1 MSRNLHATDVL
12 TEFARD
18 FDEDEE
24 PDSLLSRFVT
34 RITNAVNTSPV
45 TEEATASSSS
55 PAISP
60 VVEVKSSPEESPE
73 HQVPPKRTPLN
84 VIKRI
89 SNLVAAKDSNLHNY
103 KDTDLQKFWMPD
115 AKSKECYE
123 CSVKFTTF
131 RRRHHC
137 RLCGQ
142 IFCAKCCNQVV
153 PGKIIMCAGDLK
165 VCTYCSKVV
174 LSYLKSPDITAD
186 LRSDLQAL
194 QVDLTNKLSVSDEI
208 GTHKKIRK
216 VSVGYQEERLI
227 SSPNLTH
234 ADRRNILQQSNS
246 LKMLAE
252 EIIKSLSGTVQGHD
266 LVAFMMSTNKSA
278 EPDQAK
284 AILNA
289 LIDAGFLVP
298 LDLTTPDGEVP
309 SKWEFDEMSTYKL
322 QKLAEGTTVESLPP
336 TPHDL
341 YNVVKDFEN
350 QESIFSTVAAK
361 PLLEAFCEHEE
372 QLIDQLLRKENV
384 DEAWSKILI
393 PICARVANTIRP
405 ETCNVDSMDIRNFV
419 NFKKVPAGQRSDSK
433 IIGGVV
439 FSKNVTHKDMPTH
452 IDKVRKLEK

>member
-18 FDEDEE
+18 FEDEE
-24 PDSLLSRFVT
+24 PENLLSRFVT
-34 RITNAVNTSPV
+34 RITNAVNTAPV
-45 TEEATASSSS
+45 GEEGPSTSAAVT
-55 PAISP
+55 P
-60 VVEVKSSPEESPE
+60 VEEVKPPIVEETPSPDPES
-73 HQVPPKRTPLN
+73 PKRTPLS

-89 SNLVAAKDSNLHNY
+89 SNMVAQKDTNLHSY

-115 AKSKECYE
+115 SKAKECYD

-142 IFCAKCCNQVV
+142 IFCSKCCNQVV
-153 PGKIIMCAGDLK
+153 PGKIIKCSGDLK

-194 QVDLTNKLSVSDEI
+194 QVDLSNKLAVTEDS
-208 GTHKKIRK
+208 GGQRKLRK

-252 EIIKSLSGTVQGHD
+252 EMLKSLQGSVNGQE
-266 LVAFMMSTNKSA
+266 LISFMQATHKSPDA
-278 EPDQAK
+278 EQARV
-284 AILNA
+284 ILNA
-289 LIDAGFLVP
+289 LMDAGFLIP
-298 LDLTTPDGEVP
+298 LDFPTSEEEDGP
-309 SKWEFDEMSTYKL
+309 HKLEFDEATTYKL
-322 QKLAEGTTVESLPP
+322 LKAPEGVEVSEALPP
-336 TPHDL
+336 TPTL
-341 YNVVKDFEN
+341 YNAIKDLES
-350 QESIFSTVAAK
+350 QESLIPSVAAT
-361 PLLEAFCEHEE
+361 PLVETFCGHED
-372 QLIDQLLRKENV
+372 QLIHQLLRKVNV

-393 PICARVANTIRP
+393 PICVRVANTIRP
-405 ETCNVDSMDIRNFV
+405 EKCNVDSMDIRNFV
-419 NFKKVPAGQRSDSK
+419 NFKKVPAGQKAESA
-433 IIGGVV
+433 IVGGVV
-439 FSKNVTHKDMPTH
+439 FSKNVTHKDMATH
-452 IDKVRKLEK
+452 IEKPKVS